1 MGRRAR
7 RRGGFWL
14 RVLSEIKNRGT
25 WDGLVVVCDELKG
38 LPDAIATVWPQTIM
52 QTCIV
57 RYADVSVM
65 PE

>member
-1 MGRRAR
+1 
-7 RRGGFWL
+7 
-14 RVLSEIKNRGT
+14 LSEIKNRGT

-52 QTCIV
+52 QTSIV